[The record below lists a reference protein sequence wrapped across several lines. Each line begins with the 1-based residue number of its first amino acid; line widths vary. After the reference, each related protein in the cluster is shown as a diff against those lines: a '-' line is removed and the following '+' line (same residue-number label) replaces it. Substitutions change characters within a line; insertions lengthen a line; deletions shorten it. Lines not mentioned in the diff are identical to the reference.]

1 MLIPDPPP
9 PQIIFTPHAVAAFGQ
24 VSIAIG
30 SDLAGHYLAVQPTG
44 IVYVGPP
51 CYLLQGREAGEIVDA
66 SDAVVG
72 RVFWPADGAVWIKGP
87 GMELDW
93 NAGSLDSN
101 ADGFFNGD
109 DLDLWAEW
117 WLPGTPM
124 ADWNGDGWTT
134 GDDFDAHAIAAAG
147 GTP

>member
-1 MLIPDPPP
+1 MIPDTPH
-9 PQIIFTPHAVAAFGQ
+9 PQIVFTPRSVAAFGQ

-51 CYLLQGREAGEIVDA
+51 CYLLQGREAGEIVD
-66 SDAVVG
+66 DTGAVVG

-101 ADGFFNGD
+101 ADGFVNGND
-109 DLDLWAEW
+109 QDLWMEW
-117 WLPGTPM
+117 WVWGSPM
-124 ADWNGDGWTT
+124 ADWDGNGFVNA
-134 GDDFDAHAIAAAG
+134 DDFDSRAEAWQAG
-147 GTP
+147 TK